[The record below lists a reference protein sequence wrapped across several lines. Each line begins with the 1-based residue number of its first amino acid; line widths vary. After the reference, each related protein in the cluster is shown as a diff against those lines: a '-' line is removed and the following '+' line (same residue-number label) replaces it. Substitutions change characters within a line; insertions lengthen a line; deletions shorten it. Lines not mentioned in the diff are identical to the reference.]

1 MKLFNAILA
10 TISTVV
16 ILFLIVFKFYTMM
29 WGKIVLA
36 FAAAFLVSAVSKLLT
51 AGSKN

>member
-36 FAAAFLVSAVSKLLT
+36 FRCILSVRSLKVIDRRE
-51 AGSKN
+51 